1 MKMNTQN
8 NDMDYTKKSIN
19 TYKPAVKTAV
29 RVLSKIGNIYVTAKK
44 ADDDVLTEIP
54 EDRAYFGTI

>member
-1 MKMNTQN
+1 
-8 NDMDYTKKSIN
+8 MDYTKKSGKA
-19 TYKPAVKTAV
+19 YKLAVKTAV

-44 ADDDVLTEIP
+44 TDDDDVLTEIP